1 MSSVSDFD
9 DDIERMV
16 TDLLPSYDNNR
27 SKVIR
32 ESIRCLHEIDIAK
45 EKRNTMIDLI
55 QASTLFVMGC
65 GLFIFAV
72 SMLFNIP
79 FLMVTAVVLLLISGM
94 LIMALTFINNQK
106 AKPKKERS
114 DAA

>member
-9 DDIERMV
+9 DDIEKMV

-32 ESIRCLHEIDIAK
+32 VAIMCLHEIKIAK
-45 EKRNTMIDLI
+45 EKRNTMINLI
-55 QASTLFVMGC
+55 QASTLFVIGC
-65 GLFIFAV
+65 GLFVFAL

-79 FLMVTAVVLLLISGM
+79 FLMALAVILLLISGM
-94 LIMALTFINNQK
+94 FIMALTFINNK
-106 AKPKKERS
+106 VIKTKEDRS

>member
-9 DDIERMV
+9 DDIESMV

-32 ESIRCLHEIDIAK
+32 TAICCLYEIKIAK

-55 QASTLFVMGC
+55 QASTLFAMGC
-65 GLFIFAV
+65 GLFVFAL

-79 FLMVTAVVLLLISGM
+79 FLMAIAVILLLISGVF
-94 LIMALTFINNQK
+94 IMALTFINNRK
-106 AKPKKERS
+106 IKTKTERS